1 MGSGFPAVLSQ
12 CHHERSFLIDQRLFP
27 CVHSKQ
33 IGIRGD
39 AFHQIPIRTTDGGKF
54 IQQSRINRFIVCILD
69 GGRRTAGNIFDPV
82 EKFLFRFQR
91 QRFQFRKGDVR
102 IFRLGGAS
110 QTQRNFR
117 CTGSGMFQ
125 QTFINVPDL
134 FHVQCP
140 IREQDRAAGLFQ
152 HLQRVQQQ
160 ENRPVVNGQ
169 RGWIALLPAG
179 SLGSSFKERI
189 LIRIKD
195 GAAQSRQAHLGMLQ
209 ATINGPKD
217 RQQTRP
223 GIVPPF

>member
-1 MGSGFPAVLSQ
+1 
-12 CHHERSFLIDQRLFP
+12 
-27 CVHSKQ
+27 
-33 IGIRGD
+33 
-39 AFHQIPIRTTDGGKF
+39 
-54 IQQSRINRFIVCILD
+54 
-69 GGRRTAGNIFDPV
+69 
-82 EKFLFRFQR
+82 
-91 QRFQFRKGDVR
+91 
-102 IFRLGGAS
+102 
-110 QTQRNFR
+110 
-117 CTGSGMFQ
+117 MFQ